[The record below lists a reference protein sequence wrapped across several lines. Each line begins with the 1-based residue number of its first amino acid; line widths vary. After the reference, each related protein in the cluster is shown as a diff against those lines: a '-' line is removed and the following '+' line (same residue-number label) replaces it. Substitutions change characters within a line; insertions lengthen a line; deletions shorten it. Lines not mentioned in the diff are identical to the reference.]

1 MNRALAVV
9 LLTLLCAALWAQGEP
24 VQVPMAAQMD
34 QGTRVPVQKVL
45 RIRPLVPAEDAAVAV
60 YLQQHKA
67 GLSTQ
72 NYTALENALRL
83 LIGVDQTHI
92 PLTRIPAQY
101 LADYQT
107 FTQLLGRTE
116 WYVNLSVQQPPAP
129 QVIER
134 TTTVERE
141 VPVQVVVPQ
150 IVTLPMPVVLPSR
163 QSIQPAGV
171 IATWTPAAPVNIGQV
186 TVGTWQDIVAL
197 TVIYHQPVVCRAT
210 TPGGTCPPGVA
221 PTPPAPPAAGGT
233 VAPPPGDGGG
243 NPGPSIPPGQ
253 PDHGVITPPNSGAP
267 PPSSW
272 WIADPVTENLY

>member
-45 RIRPLVPAEDAAVAV
+45 RIRPFVPAEDAAVGT

-67 GLSTQ
+67 GLSSQ
-72 NYTALENALRL
+72 NYTALDNALRL

-92 PLTRIPAQY
+92 PLTRTPAQY
-101 LADYQT
+101 MADYQT
-107 FTQLLGRTE
+107 FTQLLGRTD
-116 WYVNLSVQQPPAP
+116 WYVSLPSQPVP
-129 QVIER
+129 QITER
-134 TTTVERE
+134 TVTVERQ
-141 VPVQVVVPQ
+141 VPVMVPITQVVTIPQ
-150 IVTLPMPVVLPSR
+150 PVIIPSR
-163 QSIQPAGV
+163 QFIQPAGV
-171 IATWTPAAPVNIGQV
+171 ASIWTPAMPVSTGQV
-186 TVGTWQDIVAL
+186 TVGDWQDRVWL
-197 TVIYHQPVVCRAT
+197 TVAHQPSPVCRT
-210 TPGGTCPPGVA
+210 SVPPGDGTCPPGVA